1 MWQEEKGPRVNRN
14 RTQEILESGAAVA
27 AVACP
32 FCTIMITDGVKD
44 AGAEE
49 KVQVLDVAE
58 VVRKSLKNIKAKKEA
73 EAAAG
78 GEGAAPGSSN

>member
-14 RTQEILESGAAVA
+14 RTQEMVVNAAAVA

-32 FCTIMITDGVKD
+32 FCTSMITDGVKD

-49 KVQVLDVAE
+49 KLQVLDVAE
-58 VVRKSLKNIKAKKEA
+58 VVRKSL
-73 EAAAG
+73 
-78 GEGAAPGSSN
+78 

>member
-14 RTQEILESGAAVA
+14 RTQEIIESGAEVA

-44 AGAEE
+44 AGVEE
-49 KVQVLDVAE
+49 KVQVLDIAE
-58 VVRKSLKNIKAKKEA
+58 VVRKSLKNIAAKKA
-73 EAAAG
+73 EAAP
-78 GEGAAPGSSN
+78 ESPPST

>member
-14 RTQEILESGAAVA
+14 RTEEVLGSGAEVA

-44 AGAEE
+44 AQAEE
-49 KVQVLDVAE
+49 RVQVLDIAE
-58 VVRKSLKNIKAKKEA
+58 VVRKSLKNMAAKK
-73 EAAAG
+73 AAQTPSPTTT
-78 GEGAAPGSSN
+78 ES